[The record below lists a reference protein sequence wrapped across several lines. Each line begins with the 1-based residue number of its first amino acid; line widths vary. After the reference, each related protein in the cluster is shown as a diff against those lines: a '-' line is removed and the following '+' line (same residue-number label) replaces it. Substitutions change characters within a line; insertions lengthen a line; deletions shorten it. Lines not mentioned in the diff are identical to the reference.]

1 MLADMETSDIRR
13 RLRHALEEAK
23 KATADRR
30 ARADAGGD
38 RLRLVPR
45 GHRDAGVQDG
55 GERGERRGAPL
66 LGVHARRGRPPRRRS
81 GTARTYIEVW
91 LDTALDPP
99 QVATRVNRVRGRNVT
114 TTEGLLRA
122 DAPIYALADEDVLAF
137 LLANIGPLVER

>member
-1 MLADMETSDIRR
+1 MLTDMETSDIRR

-30 ARADAGGD
+30 ARADAAATAYASFLEDIATPVFRMVANAARGEGH
-38 RLRLVPR
+38 LFSVFTPAEGVRLVSER
-45 GHRDAGVQDG
+45 H
-55 GERGERRGAPL
+55 GEDFL
-66 LGVHARRGRPPRRRS
+66 
-81 GTARTYIEVW
+81 EVW

-99 QVATRVNRVRGRNVT
+99 HVATRVNRVRGRNVT

-122 DAPIYALADEDVLAF
+122 GAPIDTLADEDVLAF